1 MVALSLNAQDYTNE
15 AVLFHYYVFA
25 TLSHA
30 TPASGPAVGSTGVVV
45 AGLGLVNHTA
55 LVACRFGGFRVP
67 ATILGGGLARCIA
80 PDAVSA
86 QAGSR
91 IEVRFGAD
99 KADAVGASPVPSL
112 RGSATVEN
120 DGAVSLTPN
129 DYHQVGSVLLS
140 AANPVAQTFHV
151 SFDVYVGDGSGGEG
165 FSFCYG
171 QPLADGAVGA
181 RGVDSGLCVR
191 FRTRDDMSMRLESVE
206 AAYDGTVLRTV
217 SGEGVDSLRMQ
228 AWVPVA
234 VARTNGGVQVRYN
247 GRPLMERVR
256 VDKWLPT
263 SSWQFIWG
271 ASTTNWRDRH
281 RIDNVRLQL
290 GAMVDRTSIPVE
302 ITTNGDQFSDSQAI
316 FDYFPEP
323 TISLVLPAFS
333 PTDGGTLVMLTG
345 AGLFDAGAQ
354 IRCRFGN
361 VTTAG
366 ASSSSTSIV
375 LASGLTNL
383 TGHGISCRTP
393 PQQVGEVHVSV
404 ALNGQDF
411 AQTVGIMQVYTPPR
425 LSSLDPLIGPSRGGS
440 RVRLQGVGFLAG
452 GNSTRFCNFGQL
464 RSVPAH
470 IEQDGEA
477 VCIAP
482 SLDQSLYGP
491 EASVVVKL
499 TLNAQDFTSDR
510 INFTFYSETHVSH
523 VNPTTGPTR
532 GGTLITLFG
541 SFSNLGVTYNCTV
554 GSTVLISATRLAHDR
569 LRCRTMPMAHGLHPV
584 EVTLNGQDFSGAG
597 TSFRAYLPP
606 ILLDIHP
613 ASGPESGG
621 TLLTLSGRGL
631 DEGSNRSCAFNG
643 SLITPAIVQSET
655 LLLCNSPI
663 SEHGLL
669 AVGLSLNGQQYL
681 HTSLHFRFDV
691 DPVALTLSPG
701 IGPVDGGT
709 IVHVGG
715 RYLHGGS
722 AAYCSFGDA
731 PPVQMLPILD
741 SENVSCTTPPGI
753 DGHRAPLRLTLN
765 GCTRIHPVRT

>member
-55 LVACRFGGFRVP
+55 LVACRFSGFRVP

-140 AANPVAQTFHV
+140 AAHPVAQTFHV

-354 IRCRFGN
+354 IHCRFGN

-366 ASSSSTSIV
+366 AFSSSTSIV

-643 SLITPAIVQSET
+643 SLITPATVQSEA
-655 LLLCNSPI
+655 LLLCNSPL

-709 IVHVGG
+709 VVLIGG

-731 PPVQMLPILD
+731 PPVQMMPILD

-765 GCTRIHPVRT
+765 RCTRIHPVRT

>member
-140 AANPVAQTFHV
+140 AAHPVAQTFHV

-366 ASSSSTSIV
+366 AFSSSTSIV

-510 INFTFYSETHVSH
+510 INFTFYSETRVSH

-569 LRCRTMPMAHGLHPV
+569 LRCRTMSMAHGLHPV

-643 SLITPAIVQSET
+643 SLITPATVQSEA
-655 LLLCNSPI
+655 LLLCNAPL

-709 IVHVGG
+709 VVLIGG

-731 PPVQMLPILD
+731 PPVQMMPILD

>member
-1 MVALSLNAQDYTNE
+1 
-15 AVLFHYYVFA
+15 
-25 TLSHA
+25 
-30 TPASGPAVGSTGVVV
+30 
-45 AGLGLVNHTA
+45 
-55 LVACRFGGFRVP
+55 
-67 ATILGGGLARCIA
+67 
-80 PDAVSA
+80 
-86 QAGSR
+86 
-91 IEVRFGAD
+91 
-99 KADAVGASPVPSL
+99 
-112 RGSATVEN
+112 
-120 DGAVSLTPN
+120 
-129 DYHQVGSVLLS
+129 
-140 AANPVAQTFHV
+140 
-151 SFDVYVGDGSGGEG
+151 
-165 FSFCYG
+165 
-171 QPLADGAVGA
+171 
-181 RGVDSGLCVR
+181 
-191 FRTRDDMSMRLESVE
+191 
-206 AAYDGTVLRTV
+206 
-217 SGEGVDSLRMQ
+217 
-228 AWVPVA
+228 
-234 VARTNGGVQVRYN
+234 
-247 GRPLMERVR
+247 
-256 VDKWLPT
+256 
-263 SSWQFIWG
+263 
-271 ASTTNWRDRH
+271 
-281 RIDNVRLQL
+281 
-290 GAMVDRTSIPVE
+290 MVDRTSIPVE

-366 ASSSSTSIV
+366 AFSSSTSIV

-643 SLITPAIVQSET
+643 SLITPATVQSEA
-655 LLLCNSPI
+655 LLLCNSPL

-709 IVHVGG
+709 VVLIGG

-731 PPVQMLPILD
+731 PPVQMMPILD